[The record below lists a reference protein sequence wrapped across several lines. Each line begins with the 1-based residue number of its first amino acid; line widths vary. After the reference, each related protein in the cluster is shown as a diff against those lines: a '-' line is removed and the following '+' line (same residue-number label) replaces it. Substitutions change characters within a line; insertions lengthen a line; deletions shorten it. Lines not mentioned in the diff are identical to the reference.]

1 LQTKEAW
8 PIEVLGGRSLELYGR
23 VALYGV
29 MNDAEAETEDWIVEY
44 RPRARLEVGGSTS
57 PQSLTNENVC
67 ANGWFKQHGAVLPT
81 VVLSRLEPADRF
93 VDKRG
98 ALALEVEEK
107 PFYPIPSGDL
117 QERETITN
125 PERSLDRAWDGVASE
140 ETADLV
146 MRWLSGLE
154 RIVGKERQ
162 LRVLGRRDTPSL
174 FRFVHLFVPA
184 VQRFNNPRSLA
195 ASGAEGAKL
204 I

>member
-1 LQTKEAW
+1 MAN
-8 PIEVLGGRSLELYGR
+8 RSARGAHSRTL
-23 VALYGV
+23 
-29 MNDAEAETEDWIVEY
+29 
-44 RPRARLEVGGSTS
+44 RPRRTLWRHERRRGRNGRLDRRVPSKSSSRGG
-57 PQSLTNENVC
+57 
-67 ANGWFKQHGAVLPT
+67 
-81 VVLSRLEPADRF
+81 RLEPADRF

-195 ASGAEGAKL
+195 AFGAEGAKL